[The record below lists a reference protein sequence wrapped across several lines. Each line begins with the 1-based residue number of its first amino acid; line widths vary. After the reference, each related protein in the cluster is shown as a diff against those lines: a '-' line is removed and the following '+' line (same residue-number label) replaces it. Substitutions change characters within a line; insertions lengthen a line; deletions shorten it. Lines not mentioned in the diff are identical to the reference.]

1 MPPVCIRPSLKLST
15 STLSNEDDLTM
26 NIKYLLKLNRELN
39 ETMLKKG
46 EDMFKIAKKWYILQS
61 YWSQYI
67 NGDAPGLPINDLKY
81 KQVKSLCNRLKG
93 KQGRFRQNLSGKRS
107 NFTARTVIS
116 PDPNLRPDEIIVPEH
131 ISKIVTIS

>member
-15 STLSNEDDLTM
+15 STLSNEDDLTL
-26 NIKYLLKLNRELN
+26 NIKYLLKLNTELN

-67 NGDAPGLPINDLKY
+67 NGDSPGLPINGLNSDRIFLE
-81 KQVKSLCNRLKG
+81 KG
-93 KQGRFRQNLSGKRS
+93 PISQLGQLSRQIQ
-107 NFTARTVIS
+107 T
-116 PDPNLRPDEIIVPEH
+116 
-131 ISKIVTIS
+131 